1 MIQRIV
7 DFSLKNKF
15 LVFLFFAAWILWGI
29 YETTRLPID
38 AVPDIT
44 NNQVQVISLSNSLG
58 AADIERLVTAP
69 LETAF
74 SNIPG
79 ITELRSFSRS
89 GLSIITLVFNDETDV
104 YWARQQIAERIGE
117 TSSLIP
123 QGMADISLAPVT
135 TGLGEVYQY
144 IVRPAKGFE
153 DAYSL
158 RELRSIQDWIIRK
171 QLLGTPGVADVSSF
185 GGELMQYQVQILP
198 DRLKAYGITHE
209 EVLHALSSDNQNS
222 GGTYIEKGPKAYF
235 ITTNGLFNS
244 IHDIENVPIKYSAG
258 GIPLL
263 VRHVADVKK
272 GAATRYGAIS
282 YNGEKEV
289 AGAVVMMIKGENSS
303 HTVTSIRERLDQI
316 RKTLPPGIVVE
327 AFLDRSK
334 MVNNAIKTVETNLL
348 EGALIVIL
356 VLVLFLS
363 SLRAGLIVAS
373 VIPLSMLFAIIL
385 MNRFGISG
393 NLMSLGALD
402 FGLIIDGAVIIVEAV
417 MHSFSGTAAGIK
429 NLTLRQKE
437 EEVGK
442 VSTQMMSAAFFGQV
456 IIFIVYI
463 PILSLRGIEGK
474 MFMPMAQTVSFALLG
489 AIIASLTWVPVM
501 CAVFIQPQDDTRID
515 KWFVQ
520 LRSSYTRWLTKVFH
534 HKAINLS
541 TAVVLLIVAYVLLS
555 RMGGEFIPRLE
566 EGDLA
571 MDTRLLPGAS
581 LSNSIETTKKCA
593 ALLKSRFPEIEKIVV
608 KTGCGEIPT
617 DPMPIEASDVMIIL
631 KDKSEW
637 TSAKS
642 FDELSEKMKSVI
654 AEIPGVSVGFQ
665 FPVQMRFNELM
676 TGAKQDVVCKIY
688 GENLDTLTSIA
699 SRIKMIAEK
708 TNGIKDMYVEKISG
722 VEQISIVPNRESLIR
737 HGISIDAFN
746 RALRVFMAGE
756 KCGFVYENERRYN
769 LVVKMQNAGFADL
782 EKIGAIQI
790 QGTGGVQIPLLQ
802 LADIQVKPGPN
813 QIMREAGRRRIMLG
827 FNIRGRDVESVV
839 IDLQKQVNKTI
850 FMPSGYHYRMGGTF
864 ENLMDARRRLSIV
877 VPIALLLIF
886 LLLYFSFSSIS
897 DALVIFMAIPLSA
910 VGGVFLLWFRNM
922 PFSISAAIGFIALF
936 GVAVLN
942 GVVMIT
948 EIRRLLSDG
957 METREAIVQ
966 GACNRIRPI
975 LMTASV
981 ASLGFLPMALSHG
994 AGAEVQRPLAT
1005 VVIGGLVSATLLT
1018 LFVLPILYEWSR
1030 RFSAK
1035 KPSVFLVLPFAM
1047 MANLSIRAQEL
1058 KMITFNEAQVIMN
1071 KNNPDLKKARLEKE
1085 NAEVMKKSWFE
1096 VPSAQLSAEYGQFNT
1111 FANDNRIGL
1120 QQSFSFPTAY
1130 AAGRNYL
1137 RSISEYASLAEQMS
1151 MQEKKRELR
1160 SIYSGWMLMALR
1172 IKMLQTA
1179 DSLWTEMRRIS
1190 QARTSAGEELGAD
1203 DALVLAKKTLIQ
1215 QQLQIAESEKKQLI
1229 NAFRCLLN
1237 TSEPYLPAADSAAL
1251 STSFQRDTAVSRK
1264 FTGSRLLAGQ
1274 VRSASGLVRYAGNRL
1289 LPDVSLSVNTQT
1301 NTGWFRKGNEEVF
1314 YHQGYRF
1321 WYAGAGLNI
1330 PLFYRSRFT
1339 QYKSLTYRRKIAEAE
1354 YESQVIKTDTEVK
1367 NLLLRY
1373 ESQFFA
1379 CRELQSISLPAMQNA
1394 YRVALRRYQS
1404 GEAGFSECMYYYN
1417 EYFTLQQKIL
1427 ETSDA
1432 LNQTIIDMAYYY
1444 NQ

>member
-1 MIQRIV
+1 MIQHIV
-7 DFSLKNKF
+7 DFSLKNK
-15 LVFLFFAAWILWGI
+15 LLIFLFFTAWTVWGI
-29 YETTRLPID
+29 FETTQLPID

-44 NNQVQVISLSNSLG
+44 NNQVQVISVSNSLG
-58 AADIERLVTAP
+58 AADIERLVTVP

-79 ITELRSFSRS
+79 ITELRSFSRF
-89 GLSIITLVFNDETDV
+89 GLSIITLVFSDETDV

-123 QGMADISLAPVT
+123 QGMADISMAPVT

-153 DAYSL
+153 EAYSL

-198 DRLKAYGITHE
+198 DRLKAFGITHD

-235 ITTNGLFNS
+235 ITTSGLFNS
-244 IHDIENVPIKYSAG
+244 IKDIENVPIRYSAG
-258 GIPLL
+258 GMPLL
-263 VRHVADVKK
+263 IRHVAEVRK
-272 GAATRYGAIS
+272 GSATRYGAIS
-282 YNGEKEV
+282 YNGEREV
-289 AGAVVMMIKGENSS
+289 AGAIVMMIKGENSS
-303 HTVTSIRERLDQI
+303 HTVSHIKERMDQI
-316 RKTLPPGIVVE
+316 RKTLPPGIVVD

-334 MVNNAIKTVETNLL
+334 MVDNAIKTVETNLL

-417 MHSFSGTAAGIK
+417 MHSFTRFTGVK
-429 NLTLRQKE
+429 KLTSSQKDE
-437 EEVGK
+437 EIGK

-474 MFMPMAQTVSFALLG
+474 MFIPMAQTVSFALLG
-489 AIIASLTWVPVM
+489 AILASLTWVPVM
-501 CAVFIQPQDDTRID
+501 CAMFIQPQAETRID
-515 KWFVQ
+515 KWFV
-520 LRSSYTRWLTKVFH
+520 LVRSVYSKWLMKVFH
-534 HKAINLS
+534 QKAITLT
-541 TAVVLLIVAYVLLS
+541 TAMVLLVIAYLLLT

-571 MDTRLLPGAS
+571 MDTRLLTGAS
-581 LSNSIETTKKCA
+581 LSNSIETTKRCA

-631 KDKSEW
+631 KDKSAW
-637 TSAKS
+637 TSAKT
-642 FDELSEKMKSVI
+642 FDQLSEKMKAVV

-676 TGAKQDVVCKIY
+676 TGAKQDVVCKVY
-688 GENLDTLTSIA
+688 GENLDSLASIA
-699 SRIKMIAEK
+699 SRIKSIAEK
-708 TNGIKDMYVEKISG
+708 TEGIKDMYVEKLNG
-722 VEQISIVPNRESLIR
+722 VEQISIIPYRESFIR
-737 HGISIDAFN
+737 HGISMDVFN

-756 KCGFVYENERRYN
+756 KCGFVYENERRYG
-769 LVVKMQNAGFADL
+769 LVVKMQNAGYADI

-790 QGTGGVQIPLLQ
+790 QGAGGVQVPLSL

-813 QIMREAGRRRIMLG
+813 QIMRETGRRRIMLG

-839 IDLQKQVNKTI
+839 NDLQAQIKKSI
-850 FMPSGYHYRMGGTF
+850 SLPSGYHYRMGGTF
-864 ENLMDARRRLSIV
+864 ENLMDARKRLSIV

-886 LLLYFSFSSIS
+886 LMLYFSFSSVP

-948 EIRRLLSDG
+948 EIRRLLAEG
-957 METREAIVQ
+957 MVLREAIVQ
-966 GACNRIRPI
+966 GSCNRIRPI

-981 ASLGFLPMALSHG
+981 ASLGFLPMALSNG

-1018 LFVLPILYEWSR
+1018 LFVLPLLYDWIR
-1030 RFSAK
+1030 RFTSKKTSALLLLLM
-1035 KPSVFLVLPFAM
+1035 PMLETLPA
-1047 MANLSIRAQEL
+1047 RAQDL
-1058 KMITFNEAQVIMN
+1058 KTISFKEAQSIMY
-1071 KNNPDLKKARLEKE
+1071 KNNPDLKRARLEKE
-1085 NAEVMKKSWFE
+1085 NAEVMKKSWFDA
-1096 VPSAQLSAEYGQFNT
+1096 PSMQISAEYGQFNT

-1120 QQSFSFPTAY
+1120 QQSFAFPTAY
-1130 AAGRNYL
+1130 AASRNYL
-1137 RSISEYASLAEQMS
+1137 RSLSDYAELSEQMG

-1160 SIYSGWMLMALR
+1160 RLFSAWMLMASRLH
-1172 IKMLQTA
+1172 LLHTA

-1190 QARTSAGEELGAD
+1190 LARTAAGEDLGAD
-1203 DALVLAKKTLIQ
+1203 DAIVLAKKSLLQ
-1215 QQLQIAESEKKQLI
+1215 QQVKIAESEKNQII

-1237 TSEPYLPAADSAAL
+1237 TSEPYLPAEDSTVL
-1251 STSFQRDTAVSRK
+1251 SAHLQEDTSVYRN
-1264 FTGSRLLAGQ
+1264 FTGSRLLAGH
-1274 VRSASGLVRYAGNRL
+1274 VRSASGLAKYAGNRL
-1289 LPDVSLSVNTQT
+1289 LPDISLSVNTQS

-1314 YHQGYRF
+1314 YKPGYRF
-1321 WYAGAGLNI
+1321 FYAGAGLSF
-1330 PLFYRSRFT
+1330 PLFYRSRYA
-1339 QYKSLTYRRKIAEAE
+1339 QYQSISYRKKIAEAD
-1354 YESQVIKTDTEVK
+1354 YESLLLKTNAEVK

-1379 CRELQSISLPAMQNA
+1379 NRELQSVSLPAMQKA
-1394 YRVALRRYQS
+1394 YQVALRRYQS
-1404 GEAGFSECMYYYN
+1404 GESGFTECMYYYN
-1417 EYFTLQQKIL
+1417 EYFALQQKIL
-1427 ETSDA
+1427 ETADA
-1432 LNQTIIDMAYYY
+1432 LNQTIIDMAFYY